1 MADKPD
7 TEMVCYAESSRTA
20 ALAWTTLAFF
30 AGFAGVS
37 AFGPIVSRLKESM
50 EIGAF
55 LMGLLSAS
63 PSLTGSLLRI
73 PFGAAVDRVGGKK
86 PILILLGLAGLG
98 IIGITLL
105 FALFPDPAVGQ
116 YPLFL
121 LAGVLCG
128 CGIAIF
134 SVGIPS
140 VSYWFPQK
148 KQGSALAAY
157 AGLGNLAPG
166 MFAALLPSM
175 VAAVGFT
182 LSYSLWF
189 AFVLLI
195 FVLVLIF
202 MKDAP
207 YFQYRQMGIEIDAD
221 ALLHACGEELLPSG
235 GATES
240 LKKAGA
246 NWRTWV
252 LTFFYFINFGGF
264 IALTVWFPTYWAEF
278 FKVSMVA
285 AGGLTAAYSLSSSLL
300 RVLGGWTADRLTG
313 ETVALFSFVL
323 VIAGSILIVLVSDAF
338 APAFLG
344 MMLMALGM
352 GFANAAVFKLVPRYT
367 PAAVGGASG
376 IVGGLGAFGG
386 FVIPPLMGLF
396 VSISPVKGYSNGFL
410 VFTLLTLIALVFL
423 YVLHRYPPGAGI
435 DLTASSSP
443 ESDSQGKSR

>member
-1 MADKPD
+1 MSEEQANNGP
-7 TEMVCYAESSRTA
+7 VCKAESSRTA

-37 AFGPIVSRLKESM
+37 AFGPIVTRLKESLEM
-50 EIGAF
+50 GAF
-55 LMGLLSAS
+55 LVGLLSAS
-63 PSLTGSLLRI
+63 PSLSGSLLRI
-73 PFGAAVDRVGGKK
+73 PFGAAVDRVGGKR
-86 PILILLGLAGLG
+86 PILVLLGLAGLG
-98 IIGITLL
+98 IVGITVLFTLYPEPTITQYPL
-105 FALFPDPAVGQ
+105 FALF
-116 YPLFL
+116 
-121 LAGVLCG
+121 GVLCG

-166 MFAALLPSM
+166 LFAMLLPSM
-175 VAAVGFT
+175 VEFLGFQSSYTVWAAFT
-182 LSYSLWF
+182 F
-189 AFVLLI
+189 A
-195 FVLVLIF
+195 VLVLVALF

-207 YFQYRQMGIEIDAD
+207 YFQYREMGIEIDED

-235 GATES
+235 GAWQS

-264 IALTVWFPTYWAEF
+264 IALTVWLPTYWAEF
-278 FKVSMVA
+278 FGLGIVT

-300 RVLGGWTADRLTG
+300 RVLGGYSADRFSG
-313 ETVALFSFVL
+313 EVVTLFSFFT
-323 VIAGSILIVLVSDAF
+323 VIAGSVLMVLVSESFGLAL
-338 APAFLG
+338 AG
-344 MMLMALGM
+344 QMLMALGM

-386 FVIPPLMGLF
+386 FVIPLFMGFF
-396 VSISPVKGYSNGFL
+396 VDVSPTRGYSNGFL
-410 VFTLLTLIALVFL
+410 VFTLLTGLALILL
-423 YVLHRYPPGAGI
+423 SVLHRFPPQ
-435 DLTASSSP
+435 
-443 ESDSQGKSR
+443 EQKW